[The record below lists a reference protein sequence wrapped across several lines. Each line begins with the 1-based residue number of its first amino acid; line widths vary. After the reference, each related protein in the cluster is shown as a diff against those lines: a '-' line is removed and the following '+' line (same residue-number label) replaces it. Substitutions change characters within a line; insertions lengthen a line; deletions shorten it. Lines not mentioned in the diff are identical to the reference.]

1 MPKVKS
7 RQSMSKRFKIT
18 KKKKVI
24 KRSTGQNHFNARE
37 TGRQKQSKRSDRSI
51 VGKDAKNIKHLLPY
65 N

>member
-1 MPKVKS
+1 
-7 RQSMSKRFKIT
+7 MSKRFKIT